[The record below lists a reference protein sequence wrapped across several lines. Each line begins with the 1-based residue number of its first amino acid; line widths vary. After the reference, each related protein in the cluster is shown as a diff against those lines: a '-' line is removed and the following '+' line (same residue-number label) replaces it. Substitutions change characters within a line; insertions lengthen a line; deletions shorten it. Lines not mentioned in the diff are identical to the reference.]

1 MKKGSITIFLA
12 LILSLLLSLVCT
24 SIESVRMAAA
34 RTQIL
39 SGLDIGLYSL
49 FGQYDRELLKEY
61 DLFFLNGSGSSGTL
75 NLAAVYD
82 NLESYMKPVL
92 KQNSQKLSVVQ
103 GGLSGYRLATD
114 ENGEVFY
121 RQAVSYMKDTLGS
134 QGVQKLIQKFQEKK
148 DRVEDAEKAGAQA
161 EENKSLE
168 SYDSEMNAAAQNSQ
182 EAAQQQTESG
192 NSESGDTDI
201 SSGEDLSDGKPEEK
215 IENPI
220 PVLKAIRKM
229 SLLDLVVPAEKG
241 ISENCV
247 SKSELLSGRDLEKG
261 MEMTQPVKTDS
272 SYASSLLFQQ
282 YLMDKLGC
290 YTNPASGGLKYQTE
304 YLLCGKTS
312 DRENLKSVAR
322 RLLLV
327 REGVNAAFLMA
338 DPAKRAQMHGLA
350 LAIASAFLIP
360 PAAVIIEAAASMG
373 MMIIWMVIIFGI
385 MYFLMIRPQKKEQKR
400 LQAMLNSMEV
410 GDSVVTTSGFYGV
423 VIDMT
428 EEDVIVE
435 FGNNKNCRI
444 PMRKQA
450 IAEVEKA
457 EQATA

>member
-1 MKKGSITIFLA
+1 M
-12 LILSLLLSLVCT
+12 
-24 SIESVRMAAA
+24 RMAAA

-92 KQNSQKLSVVQ
+92 KQNSQKLSIVQ

-247 SKSELLSGRDLEKG
+247 SKSELLSGRDPEKG

-290 YTNPASGGLKYQTE
+290 YTC
-304 YLLCGKTS
+304 LLYTS
-312 DRENLKSVAR
+312 PSPRDR
-322 RLLLV
+322 
-327 REGVNAAFLMA
+327 G
-338 DPAKRAQMHGLA
+338 
-350 LAIASAFLIP
+350 
-360 PAAVIIEAAASMG
+360 
-373 MMIIWMVIIFGI
+373 
-385 MYFLMIRPQKKEQKR
+385 
-400 LQAMLNSMEV
+400 
-410 GDSVVTTSGFYGV
+410 
-423 VIDMT
+423 
-428 EEDVIVE
+428 
-435 FGNNKNCRI
+435 
-444 PMRKQA
+444 
-450 IAEVEKA
+450 
-457 EQATA
+457 